1 MEKASHRGQE
11 AWGPERGWQ
20 LSLGRFECH
29 AGEASLDSNG
39 KAGMFQKAPQGFS
52 GPKTGHPSSL
62 LRWSLPSLQSS
73 VLG

>member
-11 AWGPERGWQ
+11 ARGPERGWQ
-20 LSLGRFECH
+20 LSPGRFKCH
-29 AGEASLDSNG
+29 AAEASLGSNG
-39 KAGMFQKAPQGFS
+39 KAGKAPQGFS